1 MEKKSPNK
9 ITSSDTDPPGMA
21 ITSESGD
28 LFPMASTL
36 ADGAGHGVR
45 ENQAR
50 GEHDHAATLDA
61 PPVDAGE
68 DAAFQPRDISD
79 QLVKSKVRSALFQK
93 PRQPLKISRFVLLER
108 IGTGGMGEIYAA
120 YDSQLERKVAIK
132 LLRPEMRTANA
143 RARQRLLREA
153 QTLARVSHPNVVH
166 VYEAGETGDQVYLAM
181 ELVLGVPLNRWLE
194 QFDADRERRWQV
206 ILDKLVA
213 AGRGLAAI
221 HDAGLLHRD
230 FKPANVLVRP
240 DGRVCVVDL
249 GLARSAA
256 GTSEATVTAVD
267 RHASVAGEPDDP
279 PDGARTSFDDR
290 LTMTGMLV
298 GTPAYMAP
306 EQITGGV
313 ADHRSD
319 QFSFCV
325 ALYEALYGAR
335 PFRGQDFTTLRDSVT
350 SGEIMA
356 PPARSR
362 VPGWL
367 WKVLARGLANQPG
380 DRYPSMAVLLA
391 ALERVSAR
399 KRQRW
404 VAAAALLCGGVVAGS
419 AAVLGVLED
428 RGEECAAAA
437 GMGLTDTWNPWI
449 KERIRAAFSV
459 TRAPYAEAVWQ
470 SIERGIDQYQQRW
483 QHERVAACRATH
495 VDEIQTHDELVLRN
509 RCLDQQAGRL
519 RVLVDQLV
527 DADARL
533 VENALSGVTFL
544 GTPETCSNLQALAP
558 APLAST
564 LQPAVQAMRVGFD
577 QAHVQAIAGDFDRAL
592 QLTEKQLAVAVAMDH
607 QPVLAEALY
616 HHGAIRLERGT
627 DTDVEEGTEAML
639 RALDLAEAAGD
650 DALTAE
656 IWNTLVRHRE
666 GNLAAGQLA
675 FWARRALAATDRIG
689 DHGLQ
694 RAQALHNLGTA
705 LFRQG
710 ERYPEAD
717 RHLTE
722 AIELAERAS
731 APTLLVVEMLHDR
744 ANVQQKR
751 ARYQD
756 ALASYE
762 RALRLARAELG
773 EAHPRMRSL
782 RLDFSDFLIQT
793 AEHESSAGDPGMLAR
808 AHAYLEQERALRA
821 ELHGPESPQV
831 AKAHVLL
838 ANHEIQRQAFQSAE
852 HHLQRALSIYE
863 RARGPSHADVAE
875 PLMVLG
881 AALFH
886 QGRYDEALRHWQ
898 RERDIRL
905 ADAGAQPETLGV
917 TEANIGE
924 ALLRLGRHGE
934 ALQAFDRARGQFEQ
948 ATEIH
953 PAHLALLNKARG
965 QAFLGLGRP
974 YEAVAYLEAALPL
987 YRVHTIDRL
996 ELADTLWSLARALRT
1011 SDRQT
1016 SPRARAMAEEA
1027 RAIYAAAKQSR
1038 AQAAEIDAWLRP

>member
-1 MEKKSPNK
+1 
-9 ITSSDTDPPGMA
+9 MA
-21 ITSESGD
+21 FSSESGD
-28 LFPMASTL
+28 LFPIASTL
-36 ADGAGHGVR
+36 ADGAGNGVR
-45 ENQAR
+45 HNKAR
-50 GEHDHAATLDA
+50 GEHDHAETLDA
-61 PPVDAGE
+61 LPGDAGV

-79 QLVKSKVRSALFQK
+79 QLVKSRVRSALFQK
-93 PRQPLKISRFVLLER
+93 PRQPLEISRFVLLER
-108 IGTGGMGEIYAA
+108 IATGGMGEIYAA

-132 LLRPEMRTANA
+132 LLRPEMRTTNV

-153 QTLARVSHPNVVH
+153 QTLARVSHPSVVH

-194 QFDADRERRWQV
+194 QFDADRERHWQV

-249 GLARSAA
+249 GLARASA
-256 GTSEATVTAVD
+256 GTSGATETAVD
-267 RHASVAGEPDDP
+267 RPRSIAGEPNDRPGDP
-279 PDGARTSFDDR
+279 AGGAPDSRPGDRNGFDDR

-325 ALYEALYGAR
+325 ALYEALYGIR
-335 PFRGQDFTTLRDSVT
+335 PFRGQDFTTLRNSVT
-350 SGEIMA
+350 SGEIMV

-367 WKVLARGLANQPG
+367 WKVLARGLANQPS

-391 ALERVSAR
+391 ALERVAVR

-404 VAAAALLCGGVVAGS
+404 VVTAALLCGGVVAGS
-419 AAVLGVLED
+419 AAMLGVLED
-428 RGEECAAAA
+428 RGDECAAA

-449 KERIRAAFSV
+449 NERIRAAFSV
-459 TRAPYAEAVWQ
+459 TREPYADAVWQ

-519 RVLVDQLV
+519 KVLVDQLV

-533 VENALSGVTFL
+533 VENALAGVTFL

-577 QAHVQAIAGDFDRAL
+577 QAHVHAIAGDFERAL
-592 QLTEKQLAVAVAMDH
+592 QLTEKQLAVAQAMDDR
-607 QPVLAEALY
+607 PALAEALY
-616 HHGAIRLERGT
+616 HHGAIRLERST

-675 FWARRALAATDRIG
+675 FWARRALAATERIG

-710 ERYPEAD
+710 EHYPQAD
-717 RHLTE
+717 HHLTE
-722 AIELAERAS
+722 AIELAERAG
-731 APTLLVVEMLHDR
+731 APTLLVVEMLHDQ

-751 ARYQD
+751 AHYQD

-838 ANHEIQRQAFQSAE
+838 ANYEIQRQAFQSAE

-863 RARGPSHADVAE
+863 HARGPHHADVAE

-886 QGRYDEALRHWQ
+886 QGRYDDALRHWQ

-905 ADAGAQPETLGV
+905 TDAGAQPETLGV
-917 TEANIGE
+917 TETNIGE

-934 ALQAFDRARGQFEQ
+934 ALQAFDRARSQFEQ
-948 ATEIH
+948 ATETH

-996 ELADTLWSLARALRT
+996 ELADTLWSLARALRA
-1011 SDRQT
+1011 SDQQT
-1016 SPRARAMAEEA
+1016 SPRARALAEEA
-1027 RAIYAAAKQSR
+1027 RGIYAAATQSR

>member
-1 MEKKSPNK
+1 
-9 ITSSDTDPPGMA
+9 MA
-21 ITSESGD
+21 ISSESGD
-28 LFPMASTL
+28 LFPVASTL
-36 ADGAGHGVR
+36 ADGAGNGVR
-45 ENQAR
+45 QSKGR
-50 GEHDHAATLDA
+50 GEHDHAETLDA
-61 PPVDAGE
+61 APGDAGV
-68 DAAFQPRDISD
+68 DGAFQPRDISD
-79 QLVKSKVRSALFQK
+79 QLVKSRVRSALFQK

-108 IGTGGMGEIYAA
+108 IATGGMGEIYAA

-132 LLRPEMRTANA
+132 LLRPEMRTTNV

-194 QFDADRERRWQV
+194 QFDSDRERHWQV

-256 GTSEATVTAVD
+256 GTSGATETAVD
-267 RHASVAGEPDDP
+267 RTASVAGEPDDP
-279 PDGARTSFDDR
+279 PGSPPSGAPDSKPGGDRHGFDDR

-325 ALYEALYGAR
+325 ALYEALYGTR

-391 ALERVSAR
+391 ALERISVR

-404 VAAAALLCGGVVAGS
+404 VAAAALLCGGIVAGS

-459 TRAPYAEAVWQ
+459 TREPYAEAVWQ
-470 SIERGIDQYQQRW
+470 SIDRGIDQFQQRW

-509 RCLDQQAGRL
+509 RCLDQQAQRL
-519 RVLVDQLV
+519 EVLVDQLV
-527 DADARL
+527 DADVRL
-533 VENALSGVTFL
+533 VENALAGVAFL
-544 GTPETCSNLQALAP
+544 GSPETCSNIQALAP
-558 APLAST
+558 SPLGST

-577 QAHVQAIAGDFDRAL
+577 QAHVHAIAGDFDRAL
-592 QLTEKQLAVAVAMDH
+592 QLTEKQLAVAEAMDH
-607 QPVLAEALY
+607 RPALAEALY

-627 DTDVEEGTEAML
+627 DNDVEEGTEAVL

-650 DALTAE
+650 DGLTAE

-694 RAQALHNLGTA
+694 RAQALHNLGIA

-710 ERYPEAD
+710 EHYPEAD

-756 ALASYE
+756 ALATYE
-762 RALRLARAELG
+762 RALRLARTELG

-793 AEHESSAGDPGMLAR
+793 AELDSSAGDPGMLAR

-838 ANHEIQRQAFQSAE
+838 ATYELQRQAFQDAE
-852 HHLQRALSIYE
+852 PHLQRALSIYE
-863 RARGPSHADVAE
+863 SARGPNHADVAE
-875 PLMVLG
+875 PLMYLG
-881 AALFH
+881 LTMFH
-886 QGRYDEALRHWQ
+886 HGRYDEALRYWQ

-905 ADAGAQPETLGV
+905 ADADSQPETLGV
-917 TEANIGE
+917 TESNIGE
-924 ALLRLGRHGE
+924 ALNRLGRFGE
-934 ALQAFDRARGQFEQ
+934 ALHAFDLARGQFEQ
-948 ATEIH
+948 ATEVN
-953 PAHLALLNKARG
+953 PAYLALSNKGRG
-965 QAFLGLGRP
+965 QALLGMSQPR
-974 YEAVAYLEAALPL
+974 EAVAYLEAALQVV
-987 YRVHTIDRL
+987 RVHTVDRL
-996 ELADTLWSLARALRT
+996 ELADTLWSLARALRA
-1011 SDRQT
+1011 SNQQA
-1016 SPRARAMAEEA
+1016 SPRARALAEEA
-1027 RAIYAAAKQSR
+1027 RGIYAAAKETR
-1038 AQAAEIDAWLRP
+1038 AHAAEIDAWLRP